1 MTTPQEEEVSIL
13 DLGLIVARNKA
24 VIVRST
30 LLLVLLGGMY
40 GVFTSEEYTSSA
52 RVVREAQSGT
62 PELGGSGLGALQSFG
77 VNLGQSSGGLTPS
90 AFPDVLRSREVR
102 LAVVRDTIQLPEKGA
117 MTFVEY
123 ANRSPGVFGIIVKYT
138 LRLPWTIKGA
148 VMAEDSSE
156 AVAERQ
162 SDVDVP
168 SADERSAMRKIG
180 GMVTTDVNDQSGLM
194 TISVTAQNPD
204 LATHLTRRFVH
215 HLSQRVRE
223 IRTEKT
229 RQQLRFVE
237 RRFQEVE
244 RELQDAE
251 DRLAQF
257 LEQNQNPT
265 TATLRFQ
272 RDRLQRQVRF
282 KENLYNNLQNQVTQ
296 TRLDLKR
303 QQPVVTVVE
312 SPLPPSSPS
321 SPSTLLLVGL
331 CCLLGVF
338 IGLFV
343 ALGRTFFHQVSDS
356 DPKEQKKIEEIRT
369 AFSVRGWRQLVPSG
383 LLRSSGKD
391 TS

>member
-77 VNLGQSSGGLTPS
+77 VSLGQSSGGLTPS

-123 ANRSPGVFGIIVKYT
+123 ANRPPGVFGIIVKYT